1 MLLKITREDI
11 DRVKALNSIVAVIHD
26 RGIDLDGRGRHVFA
40 RCPFHR
46 ENTPSFCVTES
57 KGLFHCF
64 GCGVAGDVIG
74 FVVRY
79 DRISFPEAVRK
90 LAQRAGIL
98 LREEKEN
105 ARRADTCG
113 RTTW

>member
-11 DRVKALNSIVAVIHD
+11 DRVKALNSIVAVIHE
-26 RGIDLDGRGRHVFA
+26 RGIDLDGCGRHVFA

-79 DRISFPEAVRK
+79 DRINFPEAVRK
-90 LAQRAGIL
+90 LAKRACIELSETKRQQRADG
-98 LREEKEN
+98 R
-105 ARRADTCG
+105 G

>member
-1 MLLKITREDI
+1 MQRITREDI
-11 DRVKALNSIVAVIHD
+11 DRVKALNSIVAVIHE

-46 ENTPSFCVTES
+46 ESTPSFCVTES

-98 LREEKEN
+98 LQEEKQST
-105 ARRADTCG
+105 RREDTCG